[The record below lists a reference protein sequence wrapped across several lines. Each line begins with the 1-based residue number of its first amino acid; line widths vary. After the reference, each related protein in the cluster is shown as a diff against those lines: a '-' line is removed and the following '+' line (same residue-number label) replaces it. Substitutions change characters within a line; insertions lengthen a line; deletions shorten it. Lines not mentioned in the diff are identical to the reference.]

1 MALTVD
7 QAIGIGVVVG
17 FAGSLILIALA
28 LGIYRIISTYH
39 HRATAMEPQPSPAV
53 VVLPPDAIK
62 EMNIGVHEIPEL
74 EEAESFEYQF
84 RNFTWVFFG
93 RGLHGKPDVPE
104 SLFDESELVRLAG
117 EPVNGGTWS
126 QSISNVSTRDPAIRC
141 FLAQVVY
148 KRMQPTCPVDDC
160 LLTPEVSSCYQIVCR
175 VYDIPKRIRPIAAW
189 RESILMLLDYPW
201 SLRPLPC
208 RSFEDGDPR
217 KERVRAMVPAIVN
230 ALQPEALRTDHPRKD
245 GFENHMANI
254 LEKAANFAIVLLGQP
269 TELEAVWSSTKP
281 GFVVYPGLRF
291 VWQGRTKTSKPALV
305 LDDEFA

>member
-1 MALTVD
+1 MCVHAEGARVRCLDPCNSDGEALEQHLPSMSSSPPLFAFHSSSLSLSIPPSIIMALTVD

-74 EEAESFEYQF
+74 EAESFEYQF
-84 RNFTWVFFG
+84 GNFTWVFFG

-160 LLTPEVSSCYQIVCR
+160 LLPPEVSSCYQLVCR
-175 VYDIPKRIRPIAAW
+175 VYDIPKSKLTLLSNFIA
-189 RESILMLLDYPW
+189 Y
-201 SLRPLPC
+201 SL
-208 RSFEDGDPR
+208 
-217 KERVRAMVPAIVN
+217 
-230 ALQPEALRTDHPRKD
+230 
-245 GFENHMANI
+245 
-254 LEKAANFAIVLLGQP
+254 
-269 TELEAVWSSTKP
+269 
-281 GFVVYPGLRF
+281 Y
-291 VWQGRTKTSKPALV
+291 
-305 LDDEFA
+305 